1 MSSNK
6 YCSTPSPDW
15 HQFRK
20 KFNSDYFAK
29 ALNVDQETTL
39 YIQSRYVCLY
49 NTSEQKLDIEYI
61 KAAHDVL
68 NSAFRMDNSLEIA
81 QIPNNSRYPF
91 RDLVGNPRIQFLPI
105 DSSELEVQY
114 IHIDSSSLSNSAP
127 VDDASTKGGRMADVM
142 NIYIGNTTS
151 QILGQAELGGNVAFC
166 LYTSM
171 GGPNKL
177 GQLNG
182 YDISK
187 TLVHEIGH
195 ALNLPHIFSDD
206 SCDNVKLH
214 PDIPEQTQPNFN
226 ASIFLDSNGDPDGR
240 NDHRFTDRANN
251 TSSSCLHVK
260 SDISNSPNEMFMN
273 YMDYG
278 DDYTSLM
285 FSQAQVLM
293 MREYL
298 TSSENTSLKV
308 YDAEGNAPTFVSGSD
323 EGSLLDDAETT
334 SSMTTT
340 AIIIV
345 AVVVFILIIG
355 AIVVVQQKNKKKPLQ
370 KSLNLKAMMNYES
383 TPSE

>member
-1 MSSNK
+1 MSSSK
-6 YCSTPSPDW
+6 YGSTPNPDW

-20 KFNSDYFAK
+20 KFNADYFAK

-39 YIQSRYVCLY
+39 FIQSRYVCLY
-49 NTSEQKLDIEYI
+49 DSNEQKLDIDYI
-61 KAAHDVL
+61 RAAHDVL
-68 NSAFRMDNSLEIA
+68 NTAFRMENTLEIA
-81 QIPNNSRYPF
+81 QIPNNTRYPF
-91 RDLVGNPRIQFLPI
+91 RDLVGNPNIQFLPI

-114 IHIDSSSLSNSAP
+114 IQINSSTLSNSTP
-127 VDDASTKGGRMADVM
+127 VDDAASRAGRTDDVM

-166 LYTSM
+166 LYTTM
-171 GGPNKL
+171 GGPDNL
-177 GQLNG
+177 GQLSG
-182 YDISK
+182 YDLSK

-226 ASIFLDSNGDPDGR
+226 ASIFLDTNGEPDGR
-240 NDHRFTDRANN
+240 NDHRYTDRANN
-251 TSSSCLHVK
+251 SSSSCLHVQ
-260 SDISNSPNEMFMN
+260 SDVSGAPNEMFMN

-298 TSSENTSLKV
+298 TSSSNTTLKV
-308 YDAEGNAPTFVSGSD
+308 YDSEGNAPEFINGAD
-323 EGSLLDDAETT
+323 EVSLLDDAENTA
-334 SSMTTT
+334 SMTTI

-345 AVVVFILIIG
+345 AVIVFILIIG
-355 AIVVVQQKNKKKPLQ
+355 AIVVFKQKQKKSH
-370 KSLNLKAMMNYES
+370 KSLNLKSMVNYES
-383 TPSE
+383 VQIE